1 MIFYK
6 TDFHSC
12 LKNKKLISV
21 KTSLERKRFA
31 SFTTEQILPMQI
43 GGILI
48 WEVTITMRK
57 SAFGKQKSLGKGF
70 YIALAIS
77 VVAVGT
83 VAYLTISR
91 LNSSLNQEPNPQTQL
106 QNGTDWSVPE
116 LEDVGKNQSGVPLE
130 SSAPEESSGNSANES
145 AATMEQ
151 SSSSEESTS
160 PATNTNG
167 AYIMPLSGEI
177 MNPYSNGELVKSK
190 TLGEWRTHDGVDIKA
205 AEGTPV
211 KSCFDGT
218 VTNVTNDGK
227 WGIMVEIEYPACT
240 TYFCGLADTVKVK
253 KGQEVKL
260 GDVIGEVGNSSLVE
274 NADEFHLHLAMKKD
288 NQWIDPMTII
298 TQN

>member
-1 MIFYK
+1 
-6 TDFHSC
+6 
-12 LKNKKLISV
+12 
-21 KTSLERKRFA
+21 
-31 SFTTEQILPMQI
+31 
-43 GGILI
+43 
-48 WEVTITMRK
+48 MRK
-57 SAFGKQKSLGKGF
+57 SAFDKQKSLGKGF

-91 LNSSLNQEPNPQTQL
+91 LNSSLQDDPDPQTQL

-116 LEDVGKNQSGVPLE
+116 LEDVGKSQSGVPLE
-130 SSAPEESSGNSANES
+130 SSAPTESDAPSGVDSTTE
-145 AATMEQ
+145 TMEQ
-151 SSSSEESTS
+151 SSSAEETETPST
-160 PATNTNG
+160 ANTNG

-177 MNPYSNGELVKSK
+177 TNPYSNGELVKSK

-218 VTNVTNDGK
+218 VTNVSNDSK
-227 WGIMVEIEYPACT
+227 WGIMVEIEYPSCT
-240 TYFCGLADTVKVK
+240 AYFCGLADSVKVK

-260 GDVIGEVGNSSLVE
+260 GDVIGEVGNTSLVE
-274 NADEFHLHLAMKKD
+274 NADDFHLHLAMKKD

>member
-1 MIFYK
+1 
-6 TDFHSC
+6 
-12 LKNKKLISV
+12 
-21 KTSLERKRFA
+21 
-31 SFTTEQILPMQI
+31 
-43 GGILI
+43 
-48 WEVTITMRK
+48 MRK
-57 SAFGKQKSLGKGF
+57 SAFDKQKSLGKGF
-70 YIALAIS
+70 YIALAVS

-91 LNSSLNQEPNPQTQL
+91 LNNSLNPSEQNPQTEL
-106 QNGTDWSVPE
+106 QNGADWAVPE
-116 LEDVGKNQSGVPLE
+116 LEDVANSQSGVPLE
-130 SSAPEESSGNSANES
+130 NLASTESSTEASNES
-145 AATMEQ
+145 ATTMEQ
-151 SSSSEESTS
+151 SKSSEGSTS
-160 PATNTNG
+160 PATHSNG

-177 MNPYSNGELVKSK
+177 INSYSNGELVKSK

-218 VTNVTNDGK
+218 VKNVVNDGK
-227 WGIMVEIEYPACT
+227 WGVMVEIEYPACT

-260 GDVIGEVGNSSLVE
+260 GDVIGEVGNTSLVE

-288 NQWIDPMTII
+288 NKWIDPMTII

>member
-1 MIFYK
+1 
-6 TDFHSC
+6 
-12 LKNKKLISV
+12 
-21 KTSLERKRFA
+21 
-31 SFTTEQILPMQI
+31 
-43 GGILI
+43 
-48 WEVTITMRK
+48 MRK

-91 LNSSLNQEPNPQTQL
+91 LNSSLNSEPDPQTQL

-116 LEDVGKNQSGVPLE
+116 LEDVAKSQPGVLLE
-130 SSAPEESSGNSANES
+130 SSSPGENGADSGQESTE
-145 AATMEQ
+145 TMEQ
-151 SSSSEESTS
+151 SSTEESS
-160 PATNTNG
+160 PPATNTNG

-177 MNPYSNGELVKSK
+177 MTPYSNGELVKSK

-218 VTNVTNDGK
+218 VKNVSNDSK
-227 WGIMVEIEYPACT
+227 WGIMVEIEYPSCT
-240 TYFCGLADTVKVK
+240 AYFCGLADTVKVK

-260 GDVIGEVGNSSLVE
+260 GDVIGEVGNTSLVE